1 MGYVQQEVNMT
12 LLVVACDALFA
23 RIACELACLL
33 SLACLL
39 LVAIACLLKTK
50 ICFNKNGKERRK
62 SSHRK
67 NVERKKQKRRHES
80 DALSS
85 APLSLQ
91 PIINNQWQCPPKR
104 VSTQSTYYLN
114 SSAEF
119 YVFKTI
125 FTIHSYHHQ

>member
-50 ICFNKNGKERRK
+50 ICFNKNGKERRRAVTERTSKEK
-62 SSHRK
+62 S
-67 NVERKKQKRRHES
+67 KKDDTKATRCLLARLSRSNPSSIISGSVHQKEFQH
-80 DALSS
+80 
-85 APLSLQ
+85 SLL
-91 PIINNQWQCPPKR
+91 II
-104 VSTQSTYYLN
+104 
-114 SSAEF
+114 
-119 YVFKTI
+119 
-125 FTIHSYHHQ
+125 

>member
-12 LLVVACDALFA
+12 LLVVACEQCFV
-23 RIACELACLL
+23 C
-33 SLACLL
+33 SLACSRS
-39 LVAIACLLKTK
+39 LVCCLSQSLACSKLKTVSIK
-50 ICFNKNGKERRK
+50 MGKKEEEQSQKERRK
-62 SSHRK
+62 
-67 NVERKKQKRRHES
+67 KKAKKTTRKRR
-80 DALSS
+80 AVYR
-85 APLSLQ
+85 ASLQ